1 MPMVGPNPLG
11 GGDERV
17 VLLGAQGV
25 ERGFE
30 SSGPQLQRGHRGRLD
45 AVEQG
50 RVLEYGGVAA
60 RPHVGDDISDR
71 GVDRLVMSGV
81 NRRQSRK
88 RRGKVRGRRIE
99 TAHFSHEGQALLRA
113 LAALG
118 ASAVP
123 GALGALRAMA
133 SSNGWSE
140 SRLSLSDAGLTINR
154 ALIAMI
160 SSTATRSLALSV
172 LPLLTRSTMASAS
185 PTSGASS
192 IDPYSLIRST
202 CMPLAAKC
210 SRAVVT
216 YLVATERRA
225 PRFSAPP

>member
-1 MPMVGPNPLG
+1 MPMVGPYPLG

-30 SSGPQLQRGHRGRLD
+30 SSRPELQRGPRGRLD
-45 AVEQG
+45 PVEQG
-50 RVLEYGGVAA
+50 SVFEHGGVAA
-60 RPHVGDDISDR
+60 HPHVDNDISDR
-71 GVDRLVMSGV
+71 GVDRVVLGRV
-81 NRRQSRK
+81 NCRQPRE
-88 RRGKVRGRRIE
+88 RRGEIRGRRIE
-99 TAHFSHEGQALLRA
+99 TAHFSHRSQALFDSLTALRV
-113 LAALG
+113 
-118 ASAVP
+118 SAMS
-123 GALGALRAMA
+123 GALRAMA
-133 SSNGWSE
+133 SSTGWTV
-140 SRLSLSDAGLTINR
+140 SRLSLSDAGLTISR
-154 ALIAMI
+154 ALIGMM

-172 LPLLTRSTMASAS
+172 LPLLTRSTIASAS